1 MKQQTTAAPS
11 TPLAMLEI
19 VKLNE
24 HFFPARIMDY
34 GNIAS
39 DRR

>member
-19 VKLNE
+19 VKLNK
-24 HFFPARIMDY
+24 HFVSGKDY
-34 GNIAS
+34 GLWKHSI
-39 DRR
+39 

>member
-19 VKLNE
+19 VKLNK
-24 HFFPARIMDY
+24 HFVSGILFWTIET
-34 GNIAS
+34 
-39 DRR
+39 